1 MWYDSPFV
9 IRQITGIGPQFAKLL
24 SEANLISFEQLR
36 KCDPSRIE
44 MVNYH
49 PLFIHLALCVFVKL
63 LLDST

>member
-24 SEANLISFEQLR
+24 SEADLISFEQLR

-44 MVNYH
+44 MVSCH
-49 PLFIHLALCVFVKL
+49 PLFIHLVL
-63 LLDST
+63 